1 MKNRTTFRCC
11 ILAMLLF
18 ASSAHAQQ
26 NRLAEI
32 PARERAQLQTQRM
45 KESLRLDSAQ
55 LIKVDSIN
63 LSYAHKMDPVLT
75 GSGNRLSKYRA
86 FQEINAAREKELQ
99 QVLSPGQFRQY
110 KQQQQEMKQQLR
122 KRRS

>member
-1 MKNRTTFRCC
+1 MRCC

-18 ASSAHAQQ
+18 ASAAHAQP
-26 NRLAEI
+26 NRLADM
-32 PARERAQLQTQRM
+32 PAQERAQLQTQRM
-45 KESLRLDSAQ
+45 KESLKLDSAQ
-55 LIKVDSIN
+55 VVKVDSIN
-63 LSYAHKMDPVLT
+63 LSYARKMDPVLS
-75 GSGNRLSKYRA
+75 GSGNRLSKLRA

-99 QVLSPGQFRQY
+99 QVLSPAQFRQY